1 MTLRG
6 QSSPPLR
13 APSRLFDAAR
23 GHPPSA
29 VRRPPSVRGFT
40 LVELLIGASLSAAVL
55 AAVLSSYVFLGR
67 QLGRLANQQ
76 TLETQARLAIG
87 TFTQDV
93 QQATGLV
100 TISTSPTS
108 PAANRVDLT
117 VPTTTGTTNTI
128 TYYYNSDLSDTV
140 DVTVNG
146 TVVTMPAASL
156 TRCVYNGTTVTTRTL
171 VRYITDG
178 DTNEADGDLAFRYF
192 DASGNPYDS
201 NTSPYTTSTS
211 YLPGIKQVSLE
222 FAAKIVTVNDGT
234 TTPVQREA
242 SGRLVLR
249 NRAFLQ

>member
-1 MTLRG
+1 VTLRG
-6 QSSPPLR
+6 QSSAPLR
-13 APSRLFDAAR
+13 APSRSSRLKGSKGPALSKR
-23 GHPPSA
+23 SA
-29 VRRPPSVRGFT
+29 SNGFT

-76 TLETQARLAIG
+76 TLETQARLALG

-117 VPTTTGTTNTI
+117 VATTTGTTNTI
-128 TYYYNSDLSDTV
+128 TYYFNADLTDTV

-156 TRCVYNGTTVTTRTL
+156 TRCVYNGTTVTSRTL
-171 VRYITDG
+171 LNDITDG
-178 DTNEADGDLAFRYF
+178 DTDEADGDLAFRYF

-201 NTSPYTTSTS
+201 NTAPYTTSTS

-242 SGRLVLR
+242 SGRLALR
-249 NRAFLQ
+249 NRGFLQ